1 MRRLKQIESKQLI
14 EIGQRL
20 YECRK
25 ARGWTQAYVAEK
37 VDVSVNTMSAIEN
50 GLQQFSLT
58 NLLRF
63 SELYETST
71 DYILSGHK
79 QEFYDCEL
87 FHKLMKLPPSERIR
101 LLRAIDV
108 FYEL

>member
-1 MRRLKQIESKQLI
+1 MKQIESKQLI
-14 EIGQRL
+14 GIGQRL

-37 VDVSVNTMSAIEN
+37 ADVSVNTMSAIEN

-71 DYILSGHK
+71 DYILSGQR
-79 QEFYDCEL
+79 QEIYDCEL
-87 FHKLMKLPPSERIR
+87 FHKFMKLPPTERNKV
-101 LLRAIDV
+101 LKFIDL

>member
-1 MRRLKQIESKQLI
+1 MKQIESKQLI
-14 EIGQRL
+14 EIGKRL
-20 YECRK
+20 FECRK

-50 GLQQFSLT
+50 GLQQFSLN

-71 DYILSGHK
+71 DYILRGQR

-87 FHKLMKLPPSERIR
+87 FHKFKELPPTERNKV
-101 LLRAIDV
+101 LKFIDL